1 MKFQELLNRLG
12 DQPSFDY
19 ASVRV
24 LFGENSAATRTA
36 LHRLK
41 STGKIV
47 ELKRGLY
54 AFAEPY
60 RRSPLNAAYVAN
72 ILYTPSYL
80 SERWALSWYSV
91 IPEKTTIYTS
101 VTPRSTRTFENDFGT
116 FQYRTI
122 QPRLFGSYR
131 IDTILSREV
140 RLATPEKALLDL
152 WYLENGEW
160 TAKRMESFRFEPRAI
175 DTAALL
181 GLAEGSKISRLAR
194 AAHAWE
200 TYARDASEGV
210 IL

>member
-1 MKFQELLNRLG
+1 MKFSELLNKLG
-12 DQPSFDY
+12 DQSSFDY
-19 ASVRV
+19 ESVRV

-41 STGKIV
+41 AAGKIT
-47 ELKRGLY
+47 ELKRGIY

-60 RRSPLNAAYVAN
+60 RRAQINAAYIAS
-72 ILYTPSYL
+72 ILYSPSYL
-80 SERWALSWYSV
+80 SERWALSWYGV
-91 IPEKTTIYTS
+91 IPEKTTIFTS

-140 RLATPEKALLDL
+140 RIANPEKALLDL
-152 WYLENGEW
+152 WYLEHGEW
-160 TAKRMESFRFEPRAI
+160 TTKRMESFRFEPRAI
-175 DTAALL
+175 HTRALL
-181 GLAEGSKISRLAR
+181 RLTEDSGIPRLVRAAR
-194 AAHAWE
+194 AWE
-200 TYARDASEGV
+200 VYARDASEGV